1 MIKNPIALKGKIPTR
16 VINTYRAVG
25 AQGKPGEGCS
35 DIPIDT
41 QNFNGNRT
49 PKANDLTKR
58 LQMNNGFHWGLFG
71 SPLVARL
78 PDGTLKIYDGGHRVA
93 MLQQLFPDM
102 THFPGTKIDVEDEAE
117 ISRLFHR
124 VNGSAA
130 SFVNAEQR
138 FINQVLGEE
147 TGISQYTDVLRD
159 AGVVVKDSETNYVPV
174 NARAKKWKAKIAP
187 VKEMTD
193 RNKEDA
199 VWALSLFV
207 RAWDK
212 YSRGAGKDEVTG
224 QIVKALHFIK
234 EIYAGHFQDPKMLE
248 HFEAWFEDAVNYSPS
263 ISDWLFRE
271 LKHDRME
278 KRHYG
283 TALGIMQKYCAY
295 ARQSVSGRLGN
306 KAPKIEPIKTAYEAY
321 DLRSQGEHS

>member
-1 MIKNPIALKGKIPTR
+1 MINLKGKIPTK

-25 AQGKPGEGCS
+25 ALGTPGDGSKP
-35 DIPIDT
+35 IPINT
-41 QNFNGNRT
+41 PNFDGNRT

-58 LQMNNGFHWGLFG
+58 LQKNGGFHWGLFG

-93 MLQQLFPDM
+93 MLQQLFPERE
-102 THFPGTKIDVEDEAE
+102 TFPGTIIDVKNDAE

-138 FINQVLGEE
+138 FINEVKGEE
-147 TGISQYTDVLRD
+147 EGISQYTDVLSES
-159 AGVVVKDSETNYVPV
+159 GVVIMDSETNFVPTT
-174 NARAKKWKAKIAP
+174 ATSLKWKAKIRP
-187 VKEMTD
+187 IEEMTD

-207 RAWDK
+207 SAWDK
-212 YSRGAGKDEVTG
+212 YSRPGSTGNEVTG
-224 QIVKALHFIK
+224 QIAKALHFIK
-234 EIYAGHFQDPKMLE
+234 EVYANRFEDEAMLK
-248 HFEAWFEDAVNYSPS
+248 HFEDWFVNAVSFDPLIGS
-263 ISDWLFRE
+263 WIFRE
-271 LKHDRME
+271 NKHDRME

-283 TALGIMQKYCAY
+283 TAYGIMQKYCNY
-295 ARQSVSGRLGN
+295 ARNTIINR
-306 KAPKIEPIKTAYEAY
+306 APKIEPIKSAYLAY
-321 DLRSQGEHS
+321 DEKQKSKTKVAEAA